1 MYLLE
6 RIVRFYKCDKER
18 EVRDMTTDALLSTVT
33 GEILE
38 LIMNFI
44 VPIIFWCIWSRVR
57 NMRNSMLVKPQ
68 TALNTGGITINQIV
82 ESLENK
88 KRAF

>member
-1 MYLLE
+1 M
-6 RIVRFYKCDKER
+6 
-18 EVRDMTTDALLSTVT
+18 RDVTTDALLSTVT

-68 TALNTGGITINQIV
+68 TALNTV
-82 ESLENK
+82 E
-88 KRAF
+88 

>member
-1 MYLLE
+1 M
-6 RIVRFYKCDKER
+6 
-18 EVRDMTTDALLSTVT
+18 RDVTTDALLSTVT

-88 KRAF
+88 KRAL